1 MVMSHSNH
9 FNKVF
14 GGFCADRKEIFM
26 EMKCV
31 QGRKELPNMEEF
43 KKAVQPLIEW
53 RNANCD
59 PHEKVVVEMG
69 KAMLVSEEMGFTFEV
84 SD

>member
-1 MVMSHSNH
+1 
-9 FNKVF
+9 
-14 GGFCADRKEIFM
+14 M

-69 KAMLVSEEMGFTFEV
+69 KAMLISEEMGFTFEV

>member
-1 MVMSHSNH
+1 
-9 FNKVF
+9 
-14 GGFCADRKEIFM
+14 
-26 EMKCV
+26 
-31 QGRKELPNMEEF
+31 MEEF

-69 KAMLVSEEMGFTFEV
+69 KAMLISEEMGFTFEV
-84 SD
+84 PN

>member
-1 MVMSHSNH
+1 
-9 FNKVF
+9 
-14 GGFCADRKEIFM
+14 M

-53 RNANCD
+53 INENCN

-69 KAMLVSEEMGFTFEV
+69 KAMVISEEMGFTFEV
-84 SD
+84 PD